1 MDVRWTQAARKHRIG
16 QPRPCTSWVAFPVIG
31 ERPTGEPELNW
42 RGMDL
47 MGRELEVTA
56 VLVAPGTVLVI
67 HVMATAL
74 RRSKEP

>member
-1 MDVRWTQAARKHRIG
+1 MGGI
-16 QPRPCTSWVAFPVIG
+16 PVIG